1 MSKYDYQT
9 STVSGAAAWAE
20 RNAEPDYDDRPTDA
34 ECRGEAE
41 QARIDGE
48 REGSLGA
55 IIDLCAR
62 LEDID
67 DTNESWEIQETIDRL
82 YPRK

>member
-1 MSKYDYQT
+1 MSKYEFQT
-9 STVSGAAAWAE
+9 STGSGAAAGAV
-20 RNAEPDYDDRPTDA
+20 RKAEPDYDDRPTDA